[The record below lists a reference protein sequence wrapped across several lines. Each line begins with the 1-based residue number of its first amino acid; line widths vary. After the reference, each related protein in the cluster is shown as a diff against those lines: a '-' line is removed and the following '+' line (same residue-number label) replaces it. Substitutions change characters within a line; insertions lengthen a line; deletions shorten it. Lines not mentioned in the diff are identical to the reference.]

1 MGQKAWSFEKKLLTA
16 CGIVPIN
23 MYALFT
29 RRKFRR
35 MDLLAAPYHF
45 IATFLVTVA
54 ALGAASVTIYR
65 PQFVPPGN
73 WRKIAFGV
81 GWILL
86 ALGEL
91 LHGSQVASS
100 DQDPIVIVLRVSAY
114 VLVVAALQ
122 PLVLAG
128 TPDGP
133 NEVSITSPESPADAE
148 LEPLSSEKPE
158 EASPELPEDV
168 ERLSSEA
175 PLAEPR
181 RVARGVPV
189 PAVRRLVLAL
199 ALFALS
205 EAFFLSVESLKSSNS
220 GSLWLA
226 VHGLRFAGGLTV
238 LAWLGQVVRTSIQAR
253 VVAVFIAVLLVIVVA
268 ISGSMTQVFTA
279 NITQDSLREARREGE
294 AQHRRLEEQVQDSIR
309 RAQQVARLDEV
320 RDAFAARSSTLSEQV
335 SRLQT
340 PGGPFESSDF
350 IAFLDPRRAIFA
362 LSATG
367 PDGRTTL
374 DVPEVLS
381 LPETNAVT
389 MALGERPWG
398 SLDRLGARTI
408 AAIGAYPVTNPQEA
422 SGLAGMVVVGRL
434 IDQRYLEGLRR
445 PGGEEVFLITRTEV
459 LAKTTPRA
467 DGVLRSDLDAVF
479 ESGSR
484 VVKHGVIGGVDYF
497 SSYVPLRRGSDGRV
511 IAVLVFSKR
520 SQVVGLAQRNV
531 ATPLFLIA
539 LWAMIV
545 GVALSLLFGSR
556 ITQPIRKLTEAAER
570 VRRGDLTPRVSPRT
584 ADEVGVLGETF
595 DQMTESLS
603 QATQNLRE
611 NAELE
616 FQLRRQLETILQSM
630 TDGVVAVDHVGTIV
644 AFNRE
649 AERILEV
656 RQSAALGKNIRTI
669 LRLRDAEGKEI
680 DPSIYELRQ
689 GSVSGVVGDLPNA
702 SRPVVVTSAPIEDE
716 AGTIIGGVAVVRD
729 QTREVEIERM
739 KTEFLANISHE
750 LRTPITPI
758 KGYSDLMRRRE
769 VPREQAI
776 TFLEGIMASAERLER
791 IVEMLVDFSAME
803 AGRLSPKK
811 VPVDFDEI
819 TADLVEKWVQSA
831 PNHRFERR
839 GFEKLPRVNV
849 DRRLVPLA
857 ISELMDNAVKFSP
870 KGGLVLLEGE
880 CRNGGR
886 ETGDV
891 RISVIDEG
899 IGIGKEQLSRI
910 GQNFVQADAS
920 ETRAY
925 GGLGLGLA
933 YVRRIV
939 EGHGGRLEVQSTP
952 DKGSCFTIVLPA
964 STVIPNA

>member
-1 MGQKAWSFEKKLLTA
+1 
-16 CGIVPIN
+16 
-23 MYALFT
+23 
-29 RRKFRR
+29 

-73 WRKIAFGV
+73 WRRVTFGV

-91 LHGSQVASS
+91 LHGSQMASS

-128 TPDGP
+128 TRDGP
-133 NEVSITSPESPADAE
+133 NEVSITSPESPDDVE
-148 LEPLSSEKPE
+148 LEPLASQKPE
-158 EASPELPEDV
+158 VASPEVPEDM
-168 ERLSSEA
+168 EELSSEA
-175 PLAEPR
+175 PPAEPR

-205 EAFFLSVESLKSSNS
+205 EAFFLSVDSLKSSNS
-220 GSLWLA
+220 GSLWLT
-226 VHGLRFAGGLTV
+226 VHGLRFAGGLAV

-279 NITQDSLREARREGE
+279 NITQDSFREARREGV
-294 AQHRRLEEQVQDSIR
+294 AQYRRLQEQVQDSIS

-320 RDAFAARSSTLSEQV
+320 IDAFAARSPTLSEQV
-335 SRLQT
+335 SKLQT

-350 IAFLDPRRAIFA
+350 IAFLDPRRAISA
-362 LSATG
+362 LSASG
-367 PDGRTTL
+367 RDGRTTL

-389 MALGERPWG
+389 MALRGRPWG
-398 SLDRLGARTI
+398 SLERLGPRTI
-408 AAIGAYPVTNPQEA
+408 AAIGAYPAQTA

-434 IDQRYLEGLRR
+434 IDEEYLTELRR
-445 PGGEEVFLITRTEV
+445 PGGEEAFLITRTEI
-459 LAKTTPRA
+459 LAKTTDRT
-467 DGVLRSDLDAVF
+467 DGVLRSDLDPAF

-497 SSYVPLRRGSDGRV
+497 SSYVPLRRESDDRV

-595 DQMTESLS
+595 DQMTESLY

-630 TDGVVAVDHVGTIV
+630 TDGVVAVDHAGTIV

-656 RQSAALGKNIRTI
+656 RQSEALGKSIRTV

-729 QTREVEIERM
+729 QTREVEIEKM

-819 TADLVEKWVQSA
+819 TADLVEKWMQSA

-839 GFEKLPRVNV
+839 GFETLPRVNV

-870 KGGLVLLEGE
+870 NGGLVLLEGE

-952 DKGSCFTIVLPA
+952 DEGSCFTIVLPA